1 MFVPEEFWGM
11 HLLLKEEDELH
22 AQGGCSSN
30 SAAYL
35 KIFSILYFL
44 TISFVTVERT
54 IPAKYCLASS
64 VFLYKY
70 KPAVPS
76 CVTKLSMLLQFFLVV
91 NNILHIQQGKM
102 EIL

>member
-1 MFVPEEFWGM
+1 MPEEFWGM
-11 HLLLKEEDELH
+11 HLWLEEEEELQ
-22 AQGGCSSN
+22 AQGGLFFKYRRLPEN
-30 SAAYL
+30 
-35 KIFSILYFL
+35 IFNFVFL

-54 IPAKYCLASS
+54 IPAKCYLASS

-70 KPAVPS
+70 KPVVPS
-76 CVTKLSMLLQFFLVV
+76 CVTKLSMLLQFFLAV